1 MSQPNSAGRPRDPLL
16 DERVYAAASRLYA
29 QVGWAGFS
37 IEAVAREARV
47 GKSSIY
53 LRWPDTTALLLDTLK
68 SRIDMPYEIDT
79 GTVRE
84 DLVQLTASVF
94 RLLVGDNGD
103 AILRLSMEGRFVPD
117 LADRWQEFVEAN
129 VTAMRR
135 VVRRAITRGDL
146 PESTRVNLLLDAL
159 FGGVLM
165 HCLTTPRSGTTALGG
180 LADKYSQSLV
190 DLVLAG
196 TDTAPR
202 SDNKRRKH
210 WTRR

>member
-1 MSQPNSAGRPRDPLL
+1 MSQPNTAGRPRDPLL

-37 IEAVAREARV
+37 IEAVAREAHV

-68 SRIDMPYEIDT
+68 TGIGMPYDTDT
-79 GTVRE
+79 GTVRG
-84 DLVQLTASVF
+84 DLVLLMARVF
-94 RLLVGDNGD
+94 RLLSGDNGD
-103 AILRLSMEGRFVPD
+103 ALLRLSMEARFVPE
-117 LADRWQEFVEAN
+117 LVDRWQEFLKAN

-135 VVRRAITRGDL
+135 IVRRGITRGDL
-146 PESTRVNLLLDAL
+146 PESTKVNLLLDAL

-165 HCLTTPRSGTTALGG
+165 NFLTTPPSGTTALARQ
-180 LADKYSQSLV
+180 ADKFSQSLV

-196 TDTAPR
+196 AG
-202 SDNKRRKH
+202 
-210 WTRR
+210 